1 MQKSQQELLRD
12 TLQEWGALH
21 GRKIDEKAME
31 VWMRIFVNTNPR
43 VLAYALKM
51 VTEECERMP
60 TPGMLTKAIA
70 RAKENLQI
78 SGTPRLTYIVGK
90 DSNGVP
96 CVFWS
101 DESYTSPA
109 YLAKDCP
116 EGRQFMKMLAQVAG
130 RVSP

>member
-1 MQKSQQELLRD
+1 MLRD

-21 GRKIDEKAME
+21 GRKIDEKAID
-31 VWMRIFVNTNPR
+31 VWMRIFVNANAK
-43 VLAYALKM
+43 VLGRALQR

-70 RAKENLQI
+70 RAKEELQI
-78 SGTPRLTYIVGK
+78 GEAPKVTCIEGK

-101 DESYTSPA
+101 DEPYTSPA
-109 YLAKDCP
+109 YRAKDCP
-116 EGRQFMKMLAQVAG
+116 EGREFLKVLAQVAG
-130 RVSP
+130 RMEI